1 MPNRLPLLA
10 VLLGLGGLIPFLG
23 CGAGALALGPDWA
36 HRSLFALV
44 GYGACILSFLGAV
57 HWGFAL
63 GAAAALPPGGLQ
75 LLTMQPANVLR
86 ARLALGVLPA
96 LIGWVALLIAFFGGP
111 PSIALAVLAFG
122 FAVTIIAEAQANRRG
137 LLPPGYIWLRWVLS
151 AVVIVVLVVVALA
164 RVLGQHVNF

>member
-1 MPNRLPLLA
+1 MPHRLPLLA

-23 CGAGALALGPDWA
+23 CGAATLALGPIGA
-36 HRSLFALV
+36 SRSLFALV
-44 GYGACILSFLGAV
+44 SYGACILSFLGAV

-75 LLTMQPANVLR
+75 LLTMQPASVLR
-86 ARLALGVLPA
+86 ARLGLGVLPA
-96 LIGWVALLIAFFGGP
+96 LIGWVALLVAFFGP

-122 FAVTIIAEAQANRRG
+122 FAATIVAETQANRRG

-151 AVVIVVLVVVALA
+151 GIVITVLVIVALA
-164 RVLGQHVNF
+164 RVMGQHVNF